1 MKTLSRRDVVSAI
14 TTGLT
19 TGVIAWG
26 IISYVDV
33 PVPLG
38 GSGVILA
45 ALLPVLWLIGV
56 QLGYVLGIFF
66 PPFTQFG
73 RFVAIGFA
81 NAMVDFGILY
91 LLISQTG
98 IADGLAYSLFKA
110 LSFMVATVH
119 SYGWNKYWAFEAG
132 SSRGG
137 AREAASFFSVAL
149 TALLVNVGIASLVVA
164 LRPMSMDVQ
173 LWAGVGAIAGSAT
186 ALILSFVGFR
196 LFVFGKTR

>member
-1 MKTLSRRDVVSAI
+1 MKLLSRRDIVSALI
-14 TTGLT
+14 TGLT

-26 IISYVDV
+26 IISYFGA
-33 PVPLG
+33 PLPLG
-38 GSGVILA
+38 LGFGGILV
-45 ALLPVLWLIGV
+45 ALLPMLWLAGV
-56 QLGYVLGIFF
+56 QLGYVLGMFF

-98 IADGLAYSLFKA
+98 VAEGLAFSAFKTF
-110 LSFMVATVH
+110 SFMVATVH
-119 SYGWNKYWAFEAG
+119 SYIWNKYWAFEAG

-137 AREAASFFSVAL
+137 TREAASFFSVAL
-149 TALLVNVGIASLVVA
+149 TALLVNVGVASLVVA
-164 LRPMSMDVQ
+164 LRPAGIETQV
-173 LWAGVGAIAGSAT
+173 WAGVGAIAGSAT

-196 LFVFGKTR
+196 IFVFKK